1 MNELSKEQLQR
12 RQRQTADTFSQAVDF
27 INTYIRAQDYFVGYT
42 TLEAINERI
51 SQIGEDETSTTES
64 YNGRLTKLAALNL
77 FEANVLDALQG
88 AKELGAIDVAS
99 YDNGVSGVIEDEYV
113 IPILNNDK
121 TA

>member
-1 MNELSKEQLQR
+1 MNELSTEQLKR
-12 RQRQTADTFSQAVDF
+12 RQRLTADVFEQAVNF

-51 SQIGEDETSTTES
+51 SQIGEDETSSSET

-77 FEANVLDALQG
+77 FESQVLAALKG
-88 AKELGAIDVAS
+88 AKELGAINVAE
-99 YDNGVSGVIEDEYV
+99 YDTGISGVIEDEYD
-113 IPILNNDK
+113 IPILMKDK

>member
-1 MNELSKEQLQR
+1 MTVLSTEQIKR
-12 RQRQTADTFSQAVDF
+12 RQRLTAEAFEQATNF

-51 SQIGEDETSTTES
+51 SQIGEGDTSTSET

-77 FEANVLDALQG
+77 FEQAVLAALNG
-88 AKELGAIDVAS
+88 ATELGAIDVAE
-99 YDNGVSGVIEDEYV
+99 YDSGISGVQEDEYD
-113 IPILNNDK
+113 IPVPVNK